1 MRKRE
6 PGKPPRGVQAT
17 EIERTGV
24 QRAEVEPEVRPEVQ
38 PTSAISPGLPKRQGD
53 LFRDVLMLFEGEG
66 WPYAVA
72 GAFALREHTG
82 VSRFTKDLDLFL
94 SPESASQALGFLRE
108 KGLKC
113 EICDPVWLAKAH
125 RDGYFVDLITGMSN
139 GVMSVDASWI
149 ERARPANVLGV
160 NSRVLAPEELLA
172 SKLFVVRRE
181 RFDGAD
187 IAHIL
192 FATHGKLD
200 WDRILKLVGEH
211 WELLLWALVLFRYVY
226 PAHSNYVPQFLW
238 QDLLGRFSEQVQ
250 LPNTGGGFRG
260 GLIDDATFAIDVEE
274 WGFEDILGEHRAR
287 RTRIEPVRG
296 PGHRLH
302 MVAPRKAAE

>member
-6 PGKPPRGVQAT
+6 SGKPPSGVQVT
-17 EIERTGV
+17 EIQPIGV
-24 QRAEVEPEVRPEVQ
+24 HSAEVQ
-38 PTSAISPGLPKRQGD
+38 PTSAIPPGLPKRQGD
-53 LFRDVLMLFEGEG
+53 LFRDVLMLFEAGN

-94 SPESASQALGFLRE
+94 SPESASQALAFLRE

-139 GVMSVDASWI
+139 GVMSVDPSWI
-149 ERARPANVLGV
+149 ERARPANVVGV
-160 NSRVLAPEELLA
+160 QSRVLAPEELLA

-192 FATHGKLD
+192 FATQGKLD
-200 WDRILKLVGEH
+200 WDRILELVGEH

-238 QDLLGRFSEQVQ
+238 QDL
-250 LPNTGGGFRG
+250 
-260 GLIDDATFAIDVEE
+260 
-274 WGFEDILGEHRAR
+274 
-287 RTRIEPVRG
+287 
-296 PGHRLH
+296 
-302 MVAPRKAAE
+302 

>member
-1 MRKRE
+1 MAKPE
-6 PGKPPRGVQAT
+6 PKPKQ
-17 EIERTGV
+17 
-24 QRAEVEPEVRPEVQ
+24 EVC
-38 PTSAISPGLPKRQGD
+38 PTSSNPAGLPKKQHE
-53 LFRDVLMLFEGEG
+53 LFRDVLALFEGARL
-66 WPYAVA
+66 PYAVA

-82 VSRFTKDLDLFL
+82 VCRFTKDLDLFL
-94 SPESASQALGFLRE
+94 SPESASQALACLRE
-108 KGLKC
+108 KGLTC

-139 GVMSVDASWI
+139 GVMSVEPSWI
-149 ERARPANVLGV
+149 ERARPADVLGV
-160 NSRVLAPEELLA
+160 RSRVLAPEELLA

-200 WDRILKLVGEH
+200 WNRILELVGEH

-238 QDLLGRFSEQVQ
+238 QDLLGRFSEQVE

-274 WGFEDILGEHRAR
+274 WGFEDILGEQRAR

-296 PGHRLH
+296 PGRRLH
-302 MVAPRKAAE
+302 MVAPRKAGE